1 MIIYEGPSLLDGEPI
16 IVVATGYEK
25 SSSNGKT
32 GDMVQTWILMRDVDP
47 RKANKTGADF
57 SICGD
62 CRHRGVAHDDPDKP
76 LAKYRTCYVT
86 IYQAPLNVWKSYHR
100 GIYDHAKGHDAIAA
114 VGEGRM
120 VRLGSYGD
128 PAAVPAHVWDSLL
141 SKASG
146 HTGYSHQQNIPTS
159 SFDASM
165 VMVSADTLQEAEQA
179 WAKNQRTF
187 RVGKTLDEMIKGK
200 EISCP
205 ASKEAGYRTN
215 CTNCGLCAG
224 ATVAAKSIFILAHGN
239 GAKYA

>member
-16 IVVATGYEK
+16 IVVVTGYKK
-25 SSSNGKT
+25 SSSNAKT
-32 GDMVQTWILMRDVDP
+32 GDMLQTWILLRDVDP
-47 RKANKTGADF
+47 RVANKTGADY
-57 SICGD
+57 SICGN
-62 CRHRGVAHDDPDKP
+62 CRHRGIAHTALDKV
-76 LAKYRTCYVT
+76 LAAKRTCFV
-86 IYQAPLNVWKSYHR
+86 IIFQAPLNVWKTYQK
-100 GIYDHAKGHDAIAA
+100 GGYDHAKEHDEIAA
-114 VGEGRM
+114 LGESRM

-128 PAAVPAHVWDSLL
+128 PAAVPAYVWDSLL

-179 WAKNQRTF
+179 WAKKQRTF
-187 RVGKTLDEMIKGK
+187 RVIKTLDELVKGK

-205 ASKEAGYRTN
+205 ASKEEGYRTN
-215 CTNCGLCAG
+215 CSNCGLCAG
-224 ATVAAKSIFILAHGN
+224 ATVAAKSIAIVAHGN